1 LLDDAELTVG
11 AACYWRLCSEEELHV
26 GWGCDIAS
34 ALQGSAG
41 GGQNLCATLGTGG
54 YRARAGDH
62 GFALLASGLAAGS
75 GARADAGPLW
85 DLP

>member
-1 LLDDAELTVG
+1 MLLALKVVFCLPSVMMCPRGRLEG
-11 AACYWRLCSEEELHV
+11 A
-26 GWGCDIAS
+26 
-34 ALQGSAG
+34 
-41 GGQNLCATLGTGG
+41 NLYATLGAGG

-75 GARADAGPLW
+75 GARADDAGPLW

>member
-1 LLDDAELTVG
+1 VKKSSMLDGGVILPLPCRGRLEG
-11 AACYWRLCSEEELHV
+11 A
-26 GWGCDIAS
+26 
-34 ALQGSAG
+34 
-41 GGQNLCATLGTGG
+41 NLYATLGAGG

-62 GFALLASGLAAGS
+62 GFALLASGLVAGS